1 MNKQFN
7 YIIAC
12 MAMLCFTLH
21 TTHTQA
27 QQTVTTPRSS
37 QAAEV
42 AQHIGLTKVSIN
54 YSRPS
59 VRKRAI
65 WGKLV
70 PYGLQQITFGGG
82 GKIPWRAGANKNTT
96 FATTH
101 DIKIEGKS
109 LPAGTY
115 GVHMILTESGKT
127 TVIFSK
133 NSKAWGSY
141 FYNPTEDALRVDVQ
155 MKDSPLHFENLI
167 YLFEDVTNN
176 SAMASLYW
184 GKKKISFKVSA
195 DVHNITLANM
205 KKELTSLPAFNWQ
218 GPFSAARYCIN
229 NNVYLDQAMT
239 WLNQSI
245 QIQANFQNQSLKAGL
260 QLRQGQKKEA
270 LATVEKIKPLGNVT
284 QLHGLGRQLVTAKMP
299 KKALEVF
306 EYNYKKHKN
315 TWPVNVGMM
324 RGYSAVG
331 NYKKAIKHAKAALKN
346 VPKGDNL
353 NTNALKSAI
362 KKLEQ
367 NKDIN

>member
-1 MNKQFN
+1 MNKQFS
-7 YIIAC
+7 YLTFCLAI
-12 MAMLCFTLH
+12 LCLMFH
-21 TTHTQA
+21 TNHTQA
-27 QQTVTTPRSS
+27 QQTVKTPRGS

-42 AQHIGLTKVSIN
+42 SQYIGLTKVTIN

-70 PYGLQQITFGGG
+70 PYGLQQINFGAK
-82 GKIPWRAGANKNTT
+82 GKIPWRAGANENTT

-101 DIKIEGKS
+101 EISIEGKT
-109 LPAGTY
+109 LPAGKY
-115 GVHMILTESGKT
+115 GVHMILSESGKT
-127 TVIFSK
+127 TIIFSK
-133 NSKAWGSY
+133 NNKAWGSY
-141 FYNPTEDALRVDVQ
+141 FYNQAEDALRVDVQ
-155 MKDSPLHFENLI
+155 MQDSPLHFENLI
-167 YLFEDVTNN
+167 YLFEDVSNN
-176 SAMASLYW
+176 AAMASLYW

-195 DVHNITLANM
+195 DVHSITLASM
-205 KKELTSLPAFNWQ
+205 KKDLTSLPGFNWQ
-218 GPFSAARYCIN
+218 GPLSAARYCIN

-245 QIQANFQNQSLKAGL
+245 QIQPNFQNQSLKAGL
-260 QLRQGQKKEA
+260 LLRKGQKKEA
-270 LATVEKIKPLGNVT
+270 IAVIDQIKPLGTVL
-284 QLHGLGRQLVTAKMP
+284 QLHGLGRQLIGAKMP
-299 KKALEVF
+299 KKALDVF

-331 NYKKAIKHAKAALKN
+331 NYKKAIKHANAALKN
-346 VPKGDNL
+346 VPKGDSL
-353 NTNALKSAI
+353 NTNSLKAAI